1 MRPAG
6 GRHPWLAWGILIF
19 LTLLWGSSYT
29 LMKQALVA
37 FNPLQVASLRAV
49 IASLTLAPFF
59 VAGWRTVPRDK
70 WKYLFWVGMFGNG
83 IPMFLFPLA
92 MTRLAGG
99 TAGIL
104 NSLSPVF
111 TLVLGA
117 IFFGFALSWQK
128 VLGVALGFGGATM
141 LILLGSGE
149 LSWSGQAG
157 YGLLVVACAVFYG
170 LNVNIM
176 KRHLSGM
183 RPLVLTASALITI
196 MLPYSIY
203 LLGFSGIGEVFAN
216 EPKVWS
222 SLSAVLVLGAMGTA
236 ISTVMFYRMIQLTD
250 PMFSVSVTY
259 LMPIVALMWG
269 VLDGEGIHASQL
281 AGMAVILTGVWLVN
295 RR

>member
-117 IFFGFALSWQK
+117 IFFGFTLNWQK

-183 RPLVLTASALITI
+183 RPLVVTASALIAI
-196 MLPYSIY
+196 VLPYSIY
-203 LLGFSGIGEVFAN
+203 LLGFSGIGEVLAN

-269 VLDGEGIHASQL
+269 VLDGEGIYASQL